1 MDIRIIGLDLLY
13 KRNFTNSTSTNKR
26 LLTQSSKLNPLSIN
40 STNID
45 IYIIPSPYNTNYTS
59 LNFTWVL
66 QEINRDMLQIQLNF
80 TNASQIS
87 PHIDQ
92 DTLVFH
98 AKEAVFGQELILK
111 SKIKP

>member
-1 MDIRIIGLDLLY
+1 
-13 KRNFTNSTSTNKR
+13 
-26 LLTQSSKLNPLSIN
+26 
-40 STNID
+40 
-45 IYIIPSPYNTNYTS
+45 
-59 LNFTWVL
+59 
-66 QEINRDMLQIQLNF
+66 MLQIQLNF

-111 SKIKP
+111 SKIKPQISTTVKVEAIKSTAKGIKVIY